1 MESVLK
7 EREDDNPKHIIDYQI
22 LARIFKRTNI
32 SVSSIW

>member
-7 EREDDNPKHIIDYQI
+7 EKEDDNPKHIIGYQI
-22 LARIFKRTNI
+22 FGQIFKRTDI